1 MRGGTR
7 EVATLAWPVIL
18 SQISMTT
25 MGIIDSAMV
34 GRLGAT
40 ELASVGFAGI
50 WGWTCFNLFFGTS
63 SAVQTF
69 VSQAHGA
76 GDERSCGGWVWQA
89 LYVLIPATAVTSVA
103 LVYWIE
109 PFLSLLSPSAEMQEA
124 AASYLRPR
132 LAGSV
137 GLLIAMT
144 LTSFFRGFGDTR
156 TPMYAAF
163 TANAVNAVLDYGLIF
178 GEFGL
183 PEMGLVGAG
192 IATAIGEW
200 LYAAV
205 LLVAFLRAGVRERF
219 DTRPIAPDRLQLR
232 RLLRIG
238 VPIGGEWV
246 LGMLSFAVFS
256 TIIARMGDAAMAASQ
271 AVIILLSL
279 SFMQAI
285 GISAAGATLVGRY
298 IGAQDKASARR
309 SFASSVKMAGFLGVL
324 IASVYIAVPEAL
336 MRIFSDDP
344 EVIALGRPL
353 IALCAAFQLFDA
365 FGIVANGCLRGAG
378 DTRWPFVVHTVL
390 AWALFVPATHLLG
403 VTLGFGLEGAWVG
416 GTLYVGVLSSIL
428 LWRFNSGAWEELDI
442 RV

>member
-1 MRGGTR
+1 
-7 EVATLAWPVIL
+7 
-18 SQISMTT
+18 MTT
-25 MGIIDSAMV
+25 MGFIDSAMV

-76 GDERSCGGWVWQA
+76 GDERSCGSWVWQSFYA
-89 LYVLIPATAVTSVA
+89 LIPATAITCAA
-103 LVYWIE
+103 LVYWVE
-109 PFLSLLSPSAEMQEA
+109 PFLSLLGPSAEMQEA
-124 AASYLRPR
+124 AAAYLRPR
-132 LAGSV
+132 LVGSV
-137 GLLIAMT
+137 GLLMAMS

-163 TANAVNAVLDYGLIF
+163 TANAVNAFLDYGLIF

-200 LYAAV
+200 IYALF
-205 LLVAFLRAGVRERF
+205 LLVALLRAGVQERF
-219 DTRPIAPDRLQLR
+219 DTGLVPPNRSQLR

-238 VPIGGEWV
+238 IPIGGEWV

-256 TIIARMGDAAMAASQ
+256 TIIARMGDASMAASQ

-285 GISAAGATLVGRY
+285 GISAAGSTLVGRY
-298 IGAQDKASARR
+298 IGAQDKASARQSFR
-309 SFASSVKMAGFLGVL
+309 SAEKMAGLLGVL
-324 IASVYIAVPEAL
+324 IAIVYVAVPELL

-378 DTRWPFVVHTVL
+378 DTRWPFFVHTVL
-390 AWALFVPATHLLG
+390 AWAFFVPATHLLG

-416 GTLYVGVLSSIL
+416 GALYVALLSVIL
-428 LWRFNSGAWEELDI
+428 VWRFRTGAWEKLDI
-442 RV
+442 SV